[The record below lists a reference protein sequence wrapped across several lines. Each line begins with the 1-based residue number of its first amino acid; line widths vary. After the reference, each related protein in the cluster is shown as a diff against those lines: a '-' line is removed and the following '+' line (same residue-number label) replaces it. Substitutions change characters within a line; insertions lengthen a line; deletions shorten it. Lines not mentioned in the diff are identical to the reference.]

1 MDEAVAST
9 AHLSQDLAR
18 LPEPCFLQGCRAKKK
33 VVAGLGKMGEQT
45 KGRSKSSISILAAWQ
60 QRKQKNRLADS
71 HMPFLTNFRQ
81 SLGDYRISGIKPS
94 VLMPGATFKAVR
106 TEDSPNSYTAT
117 PRPKRTTFE
126 LIFGW

>member
-1 MDEAVAST
+1 MRKQAG
-9 AHLSQDLAR
+9 SQEFLRRSSGYGRGCSLNGSPIPGPCPLAGAMFSAR
-18 LPEPCFLQGCRAKKK
+18 LQG
-33 VVAGLGKMGEQT
+33 
-45 KGRSKSSISILAAWQ
+45 
-60 QRKQKNRLADS
+60 QKNRLADS